1 MGGGGGLGAQGGGA
15 MPPQMDLDR
24 LYAAPP
30 PNAPMGGMPHMQAV
44 PGFGAQGGMMGGAP
58 HAQPQNAMQR
68 GGFGMH
74 PNGMTG
80 MGPMGGAQMGG
91 MSMGGMPMGGAPMG
105 GTPMGGMPTGGHT
118 QVGGGGFA
126 PPPGPAMGGFGGG
139 FAGAGPMGSQMGG
152 IGGDP
157 RTALIRAGR

>member
-1 MGGGGGLGAQGGGA
+1 

-105 GTPMGGMPTGGHT
+105 GMPMGHADGRPHAGWRRRIRAAARAGE
-118 QVGGGGFA
+118 
-126 PPPGPAMGGFGGG
+126 GGFGGG

-152 IGGDP
+152 
-157 RTALIRAGR
+157 

>member
-1 MGGGGGLGAQGGGA
+1 

-105 GTPMGGMPTGGHT
+105 GTPMGGDADGRPHAGWRRRIR
-118 QVGGGGFA
+118 A
-126 PPPGPAMGGFGGG
+126 AAGPAMGGFGAEGSRAPARWVRRWGG
-139 FAGAGPMGSQMGG
+139 
-152 IGGDP
+152 
-157 RTALIRAGR
+157 

>member
-1 MGGGGGLGAQGGGA
+1 

-30 PNAPMGGMPHMQAV
+30 PNAPMGGMPHMQPV

-91 MSMGGMPMGGAPMG
+91 MSMGGMPMGGMPMG
-105 GTPMGGMPTGGHT
+105 GSRWAACRWEATRRLAAADSRRRPGRRWAASAEGSRAPARWVRRWGGM
-118 QVGGGGFA
+118 
-126 PPPGPAMGGFGGG
+126 
-139 FAGAGPMGSQMGG
+139 
-152 IGGDP
+152 GGDP

>member
-1 MGGGGGLGAQGGGA
+1 

-152 IGGDP
+152 DRGRPANGADQSGS
-157 RTALIRAGR
+157 LI